1 MIYTVTLNPAIDYVM
16 HTGELCP
23 GGITRSEYEEYF
35 IGGKG
40 INVSV
45 MLKTLG
51 ADSTAL
57 GFVAGFTGQLIC
69 DYLKEIGIKE
79 DFIRLSSGFTRIN
92 VKLKSSLE
100 SEINGAGPT
109 VSQDDTKNISE
120 KLVGALNDDWIVISG
135 SAPKNSPDDIFE
147 QTVCAAS
154 RTPAKTVID
163 CSGDKLIPLLK
174 YRPFLIKP
182 NHHELSQAVGE
193 DVTDHRSAA
202 AAAEKLRSLGAQN
215 VLVSMA
221 GDGAVLVCDEGVFS
235 VKAPKGELK
244 NSVGAGDS
252 MVAGFIAGYIGTGNF
267 ENALRLACAA
277 GSATAFSPG
286 LAEKSLIDR
295 LIKEI

>member
-51 ADSTAL
+51 VDSTAL

-69 DYLKEIGIKE
+69 DYLKESGIKE
-79 DFIRLSSGFTRIN
+79 DFIRLTSGFTRIN

-109 VSQDDTKNISE
+109 VLQEDTISISE
-120 KLVGALNDDWIVISG
+120 QLIGALKDDWIVISG
-135 SAPKNSPDDIFE
+135 SAPKNSPGDIFE
-147 QTVCAAS
+147 QIACAAS
-154 RTPAKTVID
+154 STPAKTVVD

-193 DVTDHRSAA
+193 DITDHRSAA
-202 AAAEKLRSLGAQN
+202 AAAKKLRLHGAQN

-221 GDGAVLVCDEGVFS
+221 GDGAVLVCDEGDFS

-252 MVAGFIAGYIGTGNF
+252 MVAGFIAGYIDTGNF
-267 ENALRLACAA
+267 EDALRLACAA

-286 LAEKSLIDR
+286 LAEKDLIDR
-295 LIKEI
+295 LVKEI

>member
-57 GFVAGFTGQLIC
+57 GFVAGFTGRLIC
-69 DYLKEIGIKE
+69 DYLKGIGIKE
-79 DFIRLSSGFTRIN
+79 DFIRLLSGFTRIN

-120 KLVGALNDDWIVISG
+120 KLIGALKDDWIVISG

-154 RTPAKTVID
+154 RTPAKTVVD